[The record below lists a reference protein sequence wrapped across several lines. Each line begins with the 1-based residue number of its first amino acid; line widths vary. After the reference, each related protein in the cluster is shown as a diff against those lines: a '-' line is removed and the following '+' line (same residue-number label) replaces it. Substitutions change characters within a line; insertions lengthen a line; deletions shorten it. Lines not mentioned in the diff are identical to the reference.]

1 MTTLVPNCGYYKEE
15 ESVVCVFVFVLFFF
29 CLIQINLYEK
39 NFNLRPPKIKDKIL
53 IISWL
58 HIRIWQYILYGLS
71 IHTYIHGINRII
83 SEPDV

>member
-1 MTTLVPNCGYYKEE
+1 MTTLVPYCGYYKEE

-53 IISWL
+53 IIS
-58 HIRIWQYILYGLS
+58 
-71 IHTYIHGINRII
+71 
-83 SEPDV
+83 